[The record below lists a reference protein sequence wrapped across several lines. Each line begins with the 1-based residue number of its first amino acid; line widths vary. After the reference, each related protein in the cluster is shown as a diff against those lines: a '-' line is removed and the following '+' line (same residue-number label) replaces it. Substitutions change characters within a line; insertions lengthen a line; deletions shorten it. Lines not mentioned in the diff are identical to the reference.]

1 MPWYGVPGFRE
12 LPVNKRPQFVEPLPV
27 RGVKSLVKANPMTK
41 TTMVLILALLMSLGC
56 VRWQASG
63 REAPATRGIAAPQ
76 DPSTHDSLSP
86 SQHAAGV
93 TETCGPPYVREEA
106 TAIRIAEAVWLALY
120 GKGIDDS
127 RPFRA
132 ELVQNVWIVAGSLPK
147 NSPGGVPIA
156 RIRRDNGQILQ
167 VTHTQ

>member
-1 MPWYGVPGFRE
+1 
-12 LPVNKRPQFVEPLPV
+12 
-27 RGVKSLVKANPMTK
+27 
-41 TTMVLILALLMSLGC
+41 
-56 VRWQASG
+56 
-63 REAPATRGIAAPQ
+63 
-76 DPSTHDSLSP
+76 
-86 SQHAAGV
+86 
-93 TETCGPPYVREEA
+93 VREEA

-132 ELVQNVWIVAGSLPK
+132 ELVQDVWIVAGSLPK